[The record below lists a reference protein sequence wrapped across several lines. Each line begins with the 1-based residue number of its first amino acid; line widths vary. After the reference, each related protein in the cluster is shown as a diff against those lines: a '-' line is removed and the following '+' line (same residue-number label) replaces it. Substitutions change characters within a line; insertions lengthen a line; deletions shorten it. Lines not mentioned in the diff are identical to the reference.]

1 MAHPYAPTGRGVRSR
16 SVLWLGLSLA
26 FPLALLIAGRWGWTE
41 PLAQAASVA
50 LRPLQQGMSS
60 LVQPVTGFLDS
71 LQRAGDLSR
80 ENEYLRDQVGRL
92 TSEVIRLRETE
103 IENIRLRE
111 QLNFVGSQSL
121 GPLLPAAIIA
131 RDPSNLIKSV
141 LINRGTDHGV
151 RSGAVVLASGSLVGK
166 VLQAYPGSAKVVL
179 ITDPSFSVNALIQRS
194 DSRATG
200 IATGEGS
207 EGLMLRYLPR
217 EEDIL
222 KDDVVI
228 TSGLGGNFPKGLV
241 IGAVTEVRR
250 SDVELF
256 QEARVR
262 PAASLTRL
270 EELLVLLDFVPS
282 SASPR

>member
-1 MAHPYAPTGRGVRSR
+1 M
-16 SVLWLGLSLA
+16 LWLGLSLA
-26 FPLALLIAGRWGWTE
+26 FPVALLIAGRWGWTD
-41 PLAQAASVA
+41 PAAQAASVA

-60 LVQPVTGFLDS
+60 LVQPVTGFLGS
-71 LQRAGDLSR
+71 LQRASDLWR

-103 IENIRLRE
+103 IENMRLRE
-111 QLNFVGSQSL
+111 QLNFAGSQSL

-131 RDPSNLIKSV
+131 RDPSNLVKSV
-141 LINRGTDHGV
+141 LINRGSEHGV
-151 RSGAVVLASGSLVGK
+151 RAGAVVLASGSLVGK
-166 VLQAYPGSAKVVL
+166 VLQTYPSSAKVVL
-179 ITDPSFSVNALIQRS
+179 ITDPSFSVNALIQRP

-200 IATGEGS
+200 IVTGEGT
-207 EGLMLRYLPR
+207 EGLMLRYLPQ
-217 EEDIL
+217 EEEVHN
-222 KDDVVI
+222 DDVVI

-241 IGAVTEVRR
+241 IGAIAEVRR

-282 SASPR
+282 PGNPR